1 VAAFVFASITVWYML
16 GENFIDRREKRRE
29 EKRREEEKRDVFF
42 DDIFLH
48 IYNMTK
54 YTLNKII
61 LILQDLRK

>member
-29 EKRREEEKRDVFF
+29 EEKRDVFF

-54 YTLNKII
+54 YT
-61 LILQDLRK
+61 Q

>member
-1 VAAFVFASITVWYML
+1 VAAFVFASITVWYIL
-16 GENFIDRREKRRE
+16 GENFIDRR